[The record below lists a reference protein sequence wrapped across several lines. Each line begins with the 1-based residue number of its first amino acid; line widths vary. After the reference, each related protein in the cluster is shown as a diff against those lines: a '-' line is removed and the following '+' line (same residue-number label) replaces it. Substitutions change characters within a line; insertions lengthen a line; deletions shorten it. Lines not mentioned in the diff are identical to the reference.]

1 MASIIDIRRPSL
13 LLATLLALS
22 VSATS
27 GAAQVA
33 DSRVAVA
40 GASGDEKAALARAD
54 SAWQAGAF
62 PLATTLYEAI
72 VARDSSIPIAVFRL
86 ATLRSWDNRFAESIA
101 LFRRNIALEPNFTE
115 ARTSLARV
123 TAWSGDYSSAI
134 AIYDSVIA
142 REPRNREAVL
152 GRAQTLAWAGRFSEA
167 LSVYKQWTTARP
179 TDREAAIDYARVLS
193 WNGQMDEAEALY
205 TELAK
210 TGNAN
215 ARKGLA
221 RVVGWRGDL
230 QRSEQIWRQV
240 LVTDPNDPE
249 ALTGLAQ
256 VLSWQGRQA
265 DAESALQHAL
275 RANPSYGDARTL
287 LRLVQADLRP
297 SVTVGGLSTND
308 SDDNR
313 STSLTLDYV
322 RRALWNGTFGARY
335 AERWATFGD
344 PGVVDSRA
352 HAASLF
358 GNWQPAGSS
367 WLVRAEAGVTRHS
380 TTLVVNP
387 EPKRTIVNGALRVSG
402 YLSRALRIGLAASRA
417 PFDETALL
425 IANGVVSSEFTGEA
439 EVALPARWSLS
450 GAASRAELSG
460 GSRDNSRN
468 AFSSALRWN
477 YNRRWSLAVGARQFG
492 YDTTAS
498 DGYFAPR
505 KYTLAEVSGRGRV
518 GGEVG
523 WNAEA
528 DAGLGQQRIEFFG
541 SNGGS
546 RAAERAALT
555 LGYRFDPAREISA
568 SGGYAN
574 VAGPGQTGASQS
586 SYRSFSR
593 RARRGCSPLP
603 RLEATA
609 RLPGGRLIRNAF
621 EGSFHRPEER
631 FDLRMPFRIL
641 PRSPGPR
648 RNVSEPAC
656 ARTAG
661 KRVAH

>member
-13 LLATLLALS
+13 LLATVVALS

-40 GASGDEKAALARAD
+40 GATGDEKAALARAD
-54 SAWQAGAF
+54 SAWQAGAY
-62 PLATTLYEAI
+62 PLATVLYEAI

-142 REPRNREAVL
+142 REPRNRDAVL

-167 LSVYKQWTTARP
+167 LGVYKEWTTRRP

-193 WNGQMDEAEALY
+193 WNGQMDQAEALY

-230 QRSEQIWRQV
+230 QRSEEIWRQV
-240 LVTDPNDPE
+240 LVTDSNDPE

-265 DAESALQHAL
+265 DAESVLQHAL
-275 RANPSYGDARTL
+275 RANPAYGDARTL

-297 SVTVGGLSTND
+297 SVSVSGLSTND

-313 STSLTLDYV
+313 STSLTFDYV
-322 RRALWNGTFGARY
+322 GRALWNGTFGVRY
-335 AERWATFGD
+335 AERWANF
-344 PGVVDSRA
+344 GVVDSRA
-352 HAASLF
+352 HAASLI
-358 GNWQPAGSS
+358 GRWQPAGSS
-367 WLVRAEAGVTRHS
+367 WLVRAETGVTRHS

-387 EPKRTIVNGALRVSG
+387 EPKRTIVNGGLRVSG

-425 IANGVVSSEFTGEA
+425 IANGVVSTEIGGEA
-439 EVALPARWSLS
+439 EIALPARWSLS
-450 GAASRAELSG
+450 GAASRAELTG

-523 WNAEA
+523 WNAEG
-528 DAGLGQQRIEFFG
+528 DAGIGQQRIEFFG
-541 SNGGS
+541 SNAGS
-546 RAAERAALT
+546 RAAERVALSV
-555 LGYRFDPAREISA
+555 GYRFDPARELSA

-574 VAGPGQTGASQS
+574 VAGPGQIGS
-586 SYRSFSR
+586 SEYSFYSFSL
-593 RARRGCSPLP
+593 RARVG
-603 RLEATA
+603 
-609 RLPGGRLIRNAF
+609 F
-621 EGSFHRPEER
+621 
-631 FDLRMPFRIL
+631 
-641 PRSPGPR
+641 
-648 RNVSEPAC
+648 
-656 ARTAG
+656 
-661 KRVAH
+661 